1 MTRRRGRR
9 ARRLAP
15 LNPQADGG
23 ADAAAPMESSKSVA
37 KHLGAPSSSLCDGP
51 YRWRTPAPRPPPT
64 PALAVGRIAFALAL
78 PDSVKTAHTPKLRVH
93 AAPATCTLSPHL
105 SHLVEHSRRSRRSLR
120 FSLPYSK
127 LDPTRDTH
135 KRESST
141 RRASVGLAT
150 LPTRPRGK
158 GVSRKVR
165 AGSWPARAGCPVR
178 CAPKR
183 RGQGSG
189 FSA

>member
-1 MTRRRGRR
+1 MVAPTRRR
-9 ARRLAP
+9 
-15 LNPQADGG
+15 
-23 ADAAAPMESSKSVA
+23 
-37 KHLGAPSSSLCDGP
+37 
-51 YRWRTPAPRPPPT
+51 RWRAAKASPSISERPLRRCAT
-64 PALAVGRIAFALAL
+64 VRIAGGRQPRQRQRSQWDASPSPSPCL
-78 PDSVKTAHTPKLRVH
+78 KTAHAPKLRVL

-105 SHLVEHSRRSRRSLR
+105 SHLVEHSRRSRRSLS